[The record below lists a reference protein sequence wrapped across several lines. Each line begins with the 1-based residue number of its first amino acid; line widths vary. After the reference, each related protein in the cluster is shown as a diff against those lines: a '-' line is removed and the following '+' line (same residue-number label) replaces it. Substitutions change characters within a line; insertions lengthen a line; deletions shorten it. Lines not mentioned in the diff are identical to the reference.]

1 MASIRH
7 QLLVAQPMLRDPNF
21 NRTVVYMIEHTDD
34 GALGVVLN
42 RPGPVGVG
50 EFLPD
55 WEKVA
60 TEPRVLFKGGPV
72 GQNSFVGLAV
82 SGGVVTLV
90 DLEAGPD
97 AAALAFEGVRVFN
110 GYAGWGPGQLDGE
123 LALGGWFVLDSAPGD
138 LITEDPERLFRDV
151 LRRQGGRF
159 AMLANCPSDLR
170 LN

>member
-1 MASIRH
+1 PSVCPSSASSYATRASGRRTEPADVASIRH

-50 EFLPD
+50 EFLPE

-82 SGGVVTLV
+82 T
-90 DLEAGPD
+90 
-97 AAALAFEGVRVFN
+97 
-110 GYAGWGPGQLDGE
+110 
-123 LALGGWFVLDSAPGD
+123 
-138 LITEDPERLFRDV
+138 
-151 LRRQGGRF
+151 
-159 AMLANCPSDLR
+159 
-170 LN
+170 

>member
-7 QLLVAQPMLRDPNF
+7 KLLVAQPMLRDPNF

-50 EFLPD
+50 EFLPE

-82 SGGVVTLV
+82 SAGAVTLV

-97 AAALAFEGVRVFN
+97 DTVLALEGVRIFN

-123 LALGGWFVLDSAPGD
+123 LDLGGWFVLESDTTDIIS
-138 LITEDPERLFRDV
+138 EDPEHLFRAV
-151 LRRQGGRF
+151 LRRQGGRLAMF
-159 AMLANCPSDLR
+159 ANSPSDLR